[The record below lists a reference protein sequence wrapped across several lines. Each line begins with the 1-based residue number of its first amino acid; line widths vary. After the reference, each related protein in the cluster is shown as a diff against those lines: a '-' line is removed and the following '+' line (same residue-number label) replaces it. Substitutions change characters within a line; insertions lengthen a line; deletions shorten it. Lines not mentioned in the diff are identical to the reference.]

1 MERAEVRR
9 GCDSDRF
16 IRLKP
21 LNRPSPFPFFQ
32 SIHPI
37 PRKTNPVSDAVYEN
51 PLITRYAS
59 KEMARLLSTQHRIK
73 LWRELWIVL
82 AETQKEL
89 GLSITDQQI
98 AQLKEYQDRLNLEI
112 AADYERKLRHDV
124 MAQVHAYGDQCP
136 EARAILHLG
145 ATSCYVTDNSD
156 LMIFRD
162 ALSMVRSRIVACL
175 ESMSRFAE
183 QYAQLPCLAYTHMQ
197 PAQPTTVG
205 KRMTLWMYDLVLD
218 LSEID
223 HRLASLRARSAKGT
237 TGTQASFL
245 QLFDGDHQKVRE
257 LERRIA
263 EKIGFAGPYAVTG
276 QTYTRKI
283 DAYLTDTLSS
293 VAVSV
298 HKIATDLRLLAH
310 KKEIEEPF
318 ETNQIGSSA
327 MAYKRNPMRSERM
340 CSLAR
345 FVMSLQSSPVMT
357 AATQWMERT
366 LDDSANRRLVMP
378 QAFLA
383 IDACLILLENVSQG
397 LVVYPKTIERNLREE
412 LPFMATESLLMAGV
426 AAGGDRQ
433 HLHEVIRVHSQAA
446 ALRVKQEGLPNDLLE
461 RLAADPAFAGIS
473 VAGVMAPE
481 QYTGRAGQQV
491 QEFLAEVIAPILQQ
505 SDASKKL
512 SAEVHV

>member
-1 MERAEVRR
+1 LAIK
-9 GCDSDRF
+9 GKTN
-16 IRLKP
+16 RL
-21 LNRPSPFPFFQ
+21 FQ
-32 SIHPI
+32 TDATAYE
-37 PRKTNPVSDAVYEN
+37 KENPVSDAFYEN

-59 KEMARLLSTQHRIK
+59 KEMARLLSTEHRIK

-89 GLSITDQQI
+89 GLPISDAQI
-98 AQLKEYQDRLNLEI
+98 DQLKAFRSTLNLEV
-112 AADYERKLRHDV
+112 ANAYERKLRHDV

-136 EARAILHLG
+136 DAMPIIHLG

-162 ALSMVRSRIVACL
+162 ALKMVRQRLLACL
-175 ESMSRFAE
+175 QAMAGFAK
-183 QYAQLPCLAYTHMQ
+183 QHAGLPCLAYTHLQ

-218 LSEID
+218 LAEID
-223 HRLASLRARSAKGT
+223 HRLSSLLARSAKGT

-245 QLFDGDHQKVRE
+245 QLFDGDHEKVRE

-263 EKIGFAGPYAVTG
+263 QKIGFPGAYAVTG
-276 QTYTRKI
+276 QTYSRKI
-283 DAYLTDTLSS
+283 DAYLTDTLSG
-293 VAVSV
+293 VATSI
-298 HKIATDLRLLAH
+298 HKIATDLRILAH
-310 KKEIEEPF
+310 RKEIEEPF

-345 FVMSLQSSPVMT
+345 FAMSLQSSPVMT

-446 ALRVKQEGLPNDLLE
+446 ALRVKQEGMPNDLLD
-461 RLAADPAFAGIS
+461 RLAGDTAFANIS
-473 VAGVMAPE
+473 VTDVMAPE
-481 QYTGRAGQQV
+481 QYTGRAERQV
-491 QEFLAEVIAPILQQ
+491 HEFLTEVIEPILART
-505 SDASKKL
+505 DAAGRL

>member
-1 MERAEVRR
+1 M
-9 GCDSDRF
+9 
-16 IRLKP
+16 
-21 LNRPSPFPFFQ
+21 FQ
-32 SIHPI
+32 TDATADATAYE
-37 PRKTNPVSDAVYEN
+37 KENPVSDAFYEN

-59 KEMARLLSTQHRIK
+59 KEMARLLSTEHRIK

-89 GLSITDQQI
+89 GLPISDAQI
-98 AQLKEYQDRLNLEI
+98 DQLKAFRSTLNLEV
-112 AADYERKLRHDV
+112 ANAYERKLRHDV

-136 EARAILHLG
+136 DAMPIIHLG

-162 ALSMVRSRIVACL
+162 AMKMVRQRLLACL
-175 ESMSRFAE
+175 QAMAGFAK
-183 QYAQLPCLAYTHMQ
+183 QHAGLPCLAYTHLQ

-218 LSEID
+218 LAEID
-223 HRLASLRARSAKGT
+223 HRLSSLLARSAKGT

-245 QLFDGDHQKVRE
+245 QLFDGDHEKVRE

-263 EKIGFAGPYAVTG
+263 QKIGFPGAYAVTG
-276 QTYTRKI
+276 QTYSRKI
-283 DAYLTDTLSS
+283 DAYLTDTLSG
-293 VAVSV
+293 VATSI
-298 HKIATDLRLLAH
+298 HKIATDLRILAH
-310 KKEIEEPF
+310 RKEIEEPF

-345 FVMSLQSSPVMT
+345 FAMSLQSSPVMT

-446 ALRVKQEGLPNDLLE
+446 ALRVKQEGMPNDLLD
-461 RLAADPAFAGIS
+461 RLAGDPSFANIS
-473 VAGVMAPE
+473 VTDVMAPE
-481 QYTGRAGQQV
+481 QYTGRAERQV
-491 QEFLAEVIAPILQQ
+491 HEFLTEVIEPILART
-505 SDASKKL
+505 DASGRL

>member
-1 MERAEVRR
+1 MVYS
-9 GCDSDRF
+9 CIDFS
-16 IRLKP
+16 IRDLAIKGKT
-21 LNRPSPFPFFQ
+21 NRLFQ
-32 SIHPI
+32 TDATAYE
-37 PRKTNPVSDAVYEN
+37 KENPVSDAFYEN

-59 KEMARLLSTQHRIK
+59 KEMARLLSTEHRIK

-89 GLSITDQQI
+89 GLPISDAQI
-98 AQLKEYQDRLNLEI
+98 DQLKAFRSTLNLEV
-112 AADYERKLRHDV
+112 ANAYERKLRHDV

-136 EARAILHLG
+136 DAMPIIHLG

-162 ALSMVRSRIVACL
+162 AMKMVRQRLLSCL
-175 ESMSRFAE
+175 QAMAGFAK
-183 QYAQLPCLAYTHMQ
+183 QHAGLPCLAYTHLQ

-218 LSEID
+218 LAEID
-223 HRLASLRARSAKGT
+223 HRLSSLLARSAKGT

-245 QLFDGDHQKVRE
+245 QLFDGDHEKVRE

-263 EKIGFAGPYAVTG
+263 QKIGFPGAYAVTG

-283 DAYLTDTLSS
+283 DAYLTDTLSG
-293 VAVSV
+293 VATSI
-298 HKIATDLRLLAH
+298 HKIATDLRILAH
-310 KKEIEEPF
+310 RKEIEEPF

-345 FVMSLQSSPVMT
+345 FAMSLQSSPVMT

-446 ALRVKQEGLPNDLLE
+446 ALRVKQEGMPNDLLD
-461 RLAADPAFAGIS
+461 RLAGDPAFANIS
-473 VAGVMAPE
+473 VTDVMAPE
-481 QYTGRAGQQV
+481 QYTGRAERQV
-491 QEFLAEVIAPILQQ
+491 HEFLTEVIEPILART
-505 SDASKKL
+505 DAAGRL

>member
-1 MERAEVRR
+1 LAIK
-9 GCDSDRF
+9 GKTN
-16 IRLKP
+16 RL
-21 LNRPSPFPFFQ
+21 FQ
-32 SIHPI
+32 TDATADATAYE
-37 PRKTNPVSDAVYEN
+37 KENPVSDAFYEN

-59 KEMARLLSTQHRIK
+59 KEMARLLSTEHRIK

-89 GLSITDQQI
+89 GLPISDAQI
-98 AQLKEYQDRLNLEI
+98 DQLKAFRSTLNLDV
-112 AADYERKLRHDV
+112 ANAYERKLRHDV

-136 EARAILHLG
+136 DAMPIIHLG

-162 ALSMVRSRIVACL
+162 AMKMVRQRLLGCL
-175 ESMSRFAE
+175 QAMASFAK
-183 QYAQLPCLAYTHMQ
+183 QHAGLPCLAYTHLQ

-218 LSEID
+218 LAEID
-223 HRLASLRARSAKGT
+223 HRLSSLLARSAKGT

-245 QLFDGDHQKVRE
+245 QLFDGDHEKVRE

-263 EKIGFAGPYAVTG
+263 QKIGFPGAYAVTG
-276 QTYTRKI
+276 QTYSRKI
-283 DAYLTDTLSS
+283 DAYLTDTLSG
-293 VAVSV
+293 VATSI
-298 HKIATDLRLLAH
+298 HKIATDLRILAH
-310 KKEIEEPF
+310 RKEIEEPF

-345 FVMSLQSSPVMT
+345 FAMSLQSSPVMT

-446 ALRVKQEGLPNDLLE
+446 ALRVKQEGMPNDLLD
-461 RLAADPAFAGIS
+461 RLAGDPAFANIS
-473 VAGVMAPE
+473 VTDVMAPE
-481 QYTGRAGQQV
+481 QYTGRAERQV
-491 QEFLAEVIAPILQQ
+491 HEFLTEVIEPILART
-505 SDASKKL
+505 DASGRL

>member
-1 MERAEVRR
+1 MVYS
-9 GCDSDRF
+9 CIDFS
-16 IRLKP
+16 IRDLAIKGKT
-21 LNRPSPFPFFQ
+21 NRLFQ
-32 SIHPI
+32 TDATAYE
-37 PRKTNPVSDAVYEN
+37 KENPVSDAFYEN

-59 KEMARLLSTQHRIK
+59 KEMARLLSTEHRIK

-89 GLSITDQQI
+89 GLPISDAQI
-98 AQLKEYQDRLNLEI
+98 DQLKAFRSTLNLEV
-112 AADYERKLRHDV
+112 ANAYERKLRHDV

-136 EARAILHLG
+136 DAMPIIHLG

-162 ALSMVRSRIVACL
+162 ALKMVRQRLLACL
-175 ESMSRFAE
+175 QAMAGFAK
-183 QYAQLPCLAYTHMQ
+183 QHAGLPCLAYTHLQ

-218 LSEID
+218 LAEID
-223 HRLASLRARSAKGT
+223 HRLSSLLARSAKGT

-245 QLFDGDHQKVRE
+245 QLFDGDHEKVRE

-263 EKIGFAGPYAVTG
+263 QKIGFPGAYAVTG
-276 QTYTRKI
+276 QTYSRKI
-283 DAYLTDTLSS
+283 DAYLTDTLSG
-293 VAVSV
+293 VATSI
-298 HKIATDLRLLAH
+298 HKIATDLRILAH
-310 KKEIEEPF
+310 RKEIEEPF

-345 FVMSLQSSPVMT
+345 FAMSLQSSPVMT

-446 ALRVKQEGLPNDLLE
+446 ALRVKQEGMPNDLLD
-461 RLAADPAFAGIS
+461 RLAGDTAFANIS
-473 VAGVMAPE
+473 VTDVMAPE
-481 QYTGRAGQQV
+481 QYTGRAERQV
-491 QEFLAEVIAPILQQ
+491 HEFLTEVIEPILART
-505 SDASKKL
+505 DAAGRL

>member
-1 MERAEVRR
+1 MVYS
-9 GCDSDRF
+9 CIDFS
-16 IRLKP
+16 IRDLAIKGKT
-21 LNRPSPFPFFQ
+21 NRLFQ
-32 SIHPI
+32 TDATADATAYE
-37 PRKTNPVSDAVYEN
+37 KENPVSDAFYEN

-59 KEMARLLSTQHRIK
+59 KEMARLLSTEHRIK

-89 GLSITDQQI
+89 GLPISDAQI
-98 AQLKEYQDRLNLEI
+98 DQLKAFRSTLNLEV
-112 AADYERKLRHDV
+112 ANAYERKLRHDV

-136 EARAILHLG
+136 DAMPIIHLG

-162 ALSMVRSRIVACL
+162 AMKMVRQRLLACL
-175 ESMSRFAE
+175 QAMAGFAK
-183 QYAQLPCLAYTHMQ
+183 QHAGLPCLAYTHLQ

-218 LSEID
+218 LAEID
-223 HRLASLRARSAKGT
+223 HRLSSLLARSAKGT

-245 QLFDGDHQKVRE
+245 QLFDGDHEKVRE

-263 EKIGFAGPYAVTG
+263 QKIGFPGAYAVTG
-276 QTYTRKI
+276 QTYSRKI
-283 DAYLTDTLSS
+283 DAYLTDTLSG
-293 VAVSV
+293 VATSI
-298 HKIATDLRLLAH
+298 HKIATDLRILAH
-310 KKEIEEPF
+310 RKEIEEPF

-345 FVMSLQSSPVMT
+345 FAMSLQSSPVMT

-433 HLHEVIRVHSQAA
+433 RRRRIDDAA
-446 ALRVKQEGLPNDLLE
+446 
-461 RLAADPAFAGIS
+461 
-473 VAGVMAPE
+473 
-481 QYTGRAGQQV
+481 
-491 QEFLAEVIAPILQQ
+491 
-505 SDASKKL
+505 
-512 SAEVHV
+512 

>member
-1 MERAEVRR
+1 M
-9 GCDSDRF
+9 
-16 IRLKP
+16 
-21 LNRPSPFPFFQ
+21 
-32 SIHPI
+32 
-37 PRKTNPVSDAVYEN
+37 SDAVYEN

-59 KEMARLLSTQHRIK
+59 KEMARLLSTEHRIK
-73 LWRELWIVL
+73 LWRHLWIVL

-89 GLSITDQQI
+89 GLSINDHQI
-98 AQLKEYQDRLNLEI
+98 SQLKTFADSLNLEV
-112 AADYERKLRHDV
+112 AAGYERKLRHDV

-136 EARAILHLG
+136 EARAIIHLG

-162 ALSMVRSRIVACL
+162 ALGMVRRRVVACL
-175 ESMSRFAE
+175 ESMSQFAK
-183 QYAQLPCLAYTHMQ
+183 QYADLPCLAYTHLQ

-218 LSEID
+218 LAEID
-223 HRLASLRARSAKGT
+223 HRLTTLMARSAKGT

-245 QLFDGDHQKVRE
+245 QLFDGDHQKVRQ
-257 LERRIA
+257 LEQRIA
-263 EKIGFAGPYAVTG
+263 EKIGFPGPYAVTG
-276 QTYTRKI
+276 QTYSRKI
-283 DAYLTDTLSS
+283 DAFLTDTLSG
-293 VAVSV
+293 VATSI
-298 HKIATDLRLLAH
+298 HKIATDLRILAH
-310 KKEIEEPF
+310 KKEMEEPF

-383 IDACLILLENVSQG
+383 IDACLILLENVSKG

-446 ALRVKQEGLPNDLLE
+446 ALRVKQEGMPNDLLE
-461 RLAADPAFAGIS
+461 RLAADPEFEKIS
-473 VAGVMAPE
+473 VADVMAPE
-481 QYTGRAGQQV
+481 KYTGRAQRQV
-491 QEFLAEVIAPILQQ
+491 EEFLDEVIAPILRQ
-505 SDASKKL
+505 SKDSEKL

>member
-1 MERAEVRR
+1 MVYS
-9 GCDSDRF
+9 CIDFS
-16 IRLKP
+16 IRDLPIKGKT
-21 LNRPSPFPFFQ
+21 NRLFQ
-32 SIHPI
+32 TDATADATAYE
-37 PRKTNPVSDAVYEN
+37 KENPVSDAFYEN

-59 KEMARLLSTQHRIK
+59 KEMARLLSTEHRIK

-89 GLSITDQQI
+89 GLPISDAQI
-98 AQLKEYQDRLNLEI
+98 DQLKAFRSTLNLEV
-112 AADYERKLRHDV
+112 ANAYERKLRHDV

-136 EARAILHLG
+136 DAMPIIHLG

-162 ALSMVRSRIVACL
+162 AMKMVRQRLLACL
-175 ESMSRFAE
+175 QAMAGFAK
-183 QYAQLPCLAYTHMQ
+183 QHAGLPCLAYTHLQ

-218 LSEID
+218 LAEID
-223 HRLASLRARSAKGT
+223 HRLSSLLARSAKGT

-245 QLFDGDHQKVRE
+245 QLFDGDHEKVRE

-263 EKIGFAGPYAVTG
+263 QKIGFPGAYAVTG
-276 QTYTRKI
+276 QTYSRKI
-283 DAYLTDTLSS
+283 DAYLTDTLSG
-293 VAVSV
+293 VATSI
-298 HKIATDLRLLAH
+298 HKIATDLRILAH
-310 KKEIEEPF
+310 RKEIEEPF

-345 FVMSLQSSPVMT
+345 FAMSLQSSPVMT

-446 ALRVKQEGLPNDLLE
+446 ALRVKQEGMPNDLLD
-461 RLAADPAFAGIS
+461 RLAGDPSFANIS
-473 VAGVMAPE
+473 VTDVMAPE
-481 QYTGRAGQQV
+481 QYTGRAERQV
-491 QEFLAEVIAPILQQ
+491 HEFLTEVIEPILART
-505 SDASKKL
+505 DASGRL

>member
-1 MERAEVRR
+1 MVYS
-9 GCDSDRF
+9 CIDFS
-16 IRLKP
+16 IRDLAIKGKT
-21 LNRPSPFPFFQ
+21 NRLFQ
-32 SIHPI
+32 TDA
-37 PRKTNPVSDAVYEN
+37 KADATTYEKENPVSDAFYEN

-59 KEMARLLSTQHRIK
+59 KEMARLLSTEHRIK

-89 GLSITDQQI
+89 GLPISDAQI
-98 AQLKEYQDRLNLEI
+98 DQLKAFRSTLNLEV
-112 AADYERKLRHDV
+112 ANAYERKLRHDV

-136 EARAILHLG
+136 DAMPIIHLG

-162 ALSMVRSRIVACL
+162 AMKMVRQRLLACL
-175 ESMSRFAE
+175 QAMAGFAK
-183 QYAQLPCLAYTHMQ
+183 QHAGLPCLAYTHLQ

-218 LSEID
+218 LAEID
-223 HRLASLRARSAKGT
+223 HRLSSLLARSAKGT

-245 QLFDGDHQKVRE
+245 QLFDGDHEKVRE

-263 EKIGFAGPYAVTG
+263 KKIGFPGAYAVTG

-283 DAYLTDTLSS
+283 DAYLTDTLSG
-293 VAVSV
+293 VATSI
-298 HKIATDLRLLAH
+298 HKIATDLRILAH
-310 KKEIEEPF
+310 RKEIEEPF

-383 IDACLILLENVSQG
+383 VDACLILLENVSQG

-446 ALRVKQEGLPNDLLE
+446 ALQVKQEGTPNDLLD
-461 RLAADPAFAGIS
+461 RLAGDPAFANIS
-473 VAGVMAPE
+473 VTDVMAPE
-481 QYTGRAGQQV
+481 QYTGRAERQV
-491 QEFLAEVIAPILQQ
+491 HEFLTEVIEPILAQT
-505 SDASKKL
+505 DATGRL

>member
-1 MERAEVRR
+1 LAIK
-9 GCDSDRF
+9 GKTN
-16 IRLKP
+16 RL
-21 LNRPSPFPFFQ
+21 FQ
-32 SIHPI
+32 TDATAYE
-37 PRKTNPVSDAVYEN
+37 KENPVSDAFYEN

-59 KEMARLLSTQHRIK
+59 KEMARLLSTEHRIK

-89 GLSITDQQI
+89 GLPISDAQI
-98 AQLKEYQDRLNLEI
+98 DQLKAFRSTLNLEV
-112 AADYERKLRHDV
+112 ANGYERKLRHDV

-136 EARAILHLG
+136 DAMPIIHLG

-162 ALSMVRSRIVACL
+162 AMKMVRQRLLACL
-175 ESMSRFAE
+175 QAMAGFAK
-183 QYAQLPCLAYTHMQ
+183 QHAGLPCLAYTHLQ

-218 LSEID
+218 LAEID
-223 HRLASLRARSAKGT
+223 HRLSSLLARSAKGT

-245 QLFDGDHQKVRE
+245 QLFDGDHEKVRE

-263 EKIGFAGPYAVTG
+263 QKIGFPGAYAVTG

-283 DAYLTDTLSS
+283 DAYLTDTLSG
-293 VAVSV
+293 VATSI
-298 HKIATDLRLLAH
+298 HKIATDLRILAH
-310 KKEIEEPF
+310 RKEIEEPF

-345 FVMSLQSSPVMT
+345 FAMSLQSSPVMT

-446 ALRVKQEGLPNDLLE
+446 ALRVKQEGMPNDLLD
-461 RLAADPAFAGIS
+461 RLAGDPAFANIS
-473 VAGVMAPE
+473 VTDVMAPE
-481 QYTGRAGQQV
+481 QYTGRAERQV
-491 QEFLAEVIAPILQQ
+491 HEFLTEVIEPILART
-505 SDASKKL
+505 DAAGRL

>member
-1 MERAEVRR
+1 MVYS
-9 GCDSDRF
+9 CIDFS
-16 IRLKP
+16 IRDLPIKGKT
-21 LNRPSPFPFFQ
+21 NRLFQ
-32 SIHPI
+32 TDATAYE
-37 PRKTNPVSDAVYEN
+37 KENPVSDAFYEN

-59 KEMARLLSTQHRIK
+59 KEMARLLSTEHRIK

-89 GLSITDQQI
+89 GLPISDAQI
-98 AQLKEYQDRLNLEI
+98 DQLKVFRSTLNLDV
-112 AADYERKLRHDV
+112 ANAYERKLRHDV

-136 EARAILHLG
+136 DAMPIIHLG

-162 ALSMVRSRIVACL
+162 AMKMVRQRLLACL
-175 ESMSRFAE
+175 QAMAGFAK
-183 QYAQLPCLAYTHMQ
+183 QHAGLPCLAYTHLQ

-218 LSEID
+218 LAEID
-223 HRLASLRARSAKGT
+223 HRLSSLLARSAKGT

-245 QLFDGDHQKVRE
+245 QLFDGDHEKVRE

-263 EKIGFAGPYAVTG
+263 QKIGFPGAYAVTG
-276 QTYTRKI
+276 QTYSRKI
-283 DAYLTDTLSS
+283 DAYLTDTLSG
-293 VAVSV
+293 VATSI
-298 HKIATDLRLLAH
+298 HKIATDLRILAH
-310 KKEIEEPF
+310 RKEIEEPF

-345 FVMSLQSSPVMT
+345 FAMSLQSSPVMT

-446 ALRVKQEGLPNDLLE
+446 ALRVKQEGMPNDLLD
-461 RLAADPAFAGIS
+461 RLAGDPAFANIS
-473 VAGVMAPE
+473 VTDVMAPE
-481 QYTGRAGQQV
+481 QYTGRAERQV
-491 QEFLAEVIAPILQQ
+491 HEFLTEVIEPILART
-505 SDASKKL
+505 DASGRL

>member
-1 MERAEVRR
+1 LAIK
-9 GCDSDRF
+9 GKTN
-16 IRLKP
+16 RL
-21 LNRPSPFPFFQ
+21 FQ
-32 SIHPI
+32 TDATADATAYE
-37 PRKTNPVSDAVYEN
+37 KENPVSDAFYEN

-59 KEMARLLSTQHRIK
+59 KEMARLLSTEHRIK

-89 GLSITDQQI
+89 GLPISDAQI
-98 AQLKEYQDRLNLEI
+98 DQLKAFRSTLNLDV
-112 AADYERKLRHDV
+112 ANAYERKLRHDV

-136 EARAILHLG
+136 DAMPIIHLG

-162 ALSMVRSRIVACL
+162 AMKMVRQRLLSCL
-175 ESMSRFAE
+175 QAMASFAK
-183 QYAQLPCLAYTHMQ
+183 QHAGLPCLAYTHLQ

-218 LSEID
+218 LAEID
-223 HRLASLRARSAKGT
+223 HRLSSLLARSAKGT

-245 QLFDGDHQKVRE
+245 QLFDGDHEKVRE

-263 EKIGFAGPYAVTG
+263 QKIGFPGAYAVTG
-276 QTYTRKI
+276 QTYSRKI
-283 DAYLTDTLSS
+283 DAYLTDTLSG
-293 VAVSV
+293 VATSI
-298 HKIATDLRLLAH
+298 HKIATDLRILAH
-310 KKEIEEPF
+310 RKEIEEPF

-345 FVMSLQSSPVMT
+345 FAMSLQSSPVMT

-446 ALRVKQEGLPNDLLE
+446 ALRVKQEGMPNDLLD
-461 RLAADPAFAGIS
+461 RLAGDPAFANIS
-473 VAGVMAPE
+473 VTDVMAPE
-481 QYTGRAGQQV
+481 QYTGRAERQV
-491 QEFLAEVIAPILQQ
+491 HEFLTEVIEPILART
-505 SDASKKL
+505 DASGRL

>member
-1 MERAEVRR
+1 MVYS
-9 GCDSDRF
+9 CIDFS
-16 IRLKP
+16 IRDLAIKGKT
-21 LNRPSPFPFFQ
+21 NRLFQ
-32 SIHPI
+32 TDATAYE
-37 PRKTNPVSDAVYEN
+37 KENPVSDAFYEN

-59 KEMARLLSTQHRIK
+59 KEMARLLSTEHRIK

-89 GLSITDQQI
+89 GLPISDAQI
-98 AQLKEYQDRLNLEI
+98 DQLKAFRSTLNLEV
-112 AADYERKLRHDV
+112 ANGYERKLRHDV

-136 EARAILHLG
+136 DAMPIIHLG

-162 ALSMVRSRIVACL
+162 AMKMVRQRLLACL
-175 ESMSRFAE
+175 QAMAGFAK
-183 QYAQLPCLAYTHMQ
+183 QHAGLPCLAYTHLQ

-218 LSEID
+218 LAEID
-223 HRLASLRARSAKGT
+223 HRLSSLLARSAKGT

-245 QLFDGDHQKVRE
+245 QLFDGDHEKVRE

-263 EKIGFAGPYAVTG
+263 QKIGFPGAYAVTG

-283 DAYLTDTLSS
+283 DAYLTDTLSG
-293 VAVSV
+293 VATSI
-298 HKIATDLRLLAH
+298 HKIATDLRILAH
-310 KKEIEEPF
+310 RKEIEEPF

-345 FVMSLQSSPVMT
+345 FAMSLQSSPVMT

-446 ALRVKQEGLPNDLLE
+446 ALRVKQEGMPNDLLD
-461 RLAADPAFAGIS
+461 RLAGDPAFANIS
-473 VAGVMAPE
+473 VTDVMAPE
-481 QYTGRAGQQV
+481 QYTGRAERQV
-491 QEFLAEVIAPILQQ
+491 HEFLTEVIEPILART
-505 SDASKKL
+505 DAAGRL

>member
-1 MERAEVRR
+1 MAIK
-9 GCDSDRF
+9 GKTN
-16 IRLKP
+16 RL
-21 LNRPSPFPFFQ
+21 FQ
-32 SIHPI
+32 SDATAGA
-37 PRKTNPVSDAVYEN
+37 KAYEKENPVSDAFYEN

-59 KEMARLLSTQHRIK
+59 KEMARLLSTEHRIK

-82 AETQKEL
+82 AENQKEL
-89 GLSITDQQI
+89 GLPISDAQI
-98 AQLKEYQDRLNLEI
+98 DQLKAFRSTLNLEV
-112 AADYERKLRHDV
+112 ANAYERKLRHDV

-136 EARAILHLG
+136 DAMPIIHLG

-162 ALSMVRSRIVACL
+162 AMKMVRQRLLGCL
-175 ESMSRFAE
+175 QAMASFAK
-183 QYAQLPCLAYTHMQ
+183 QHAGLPCLAYTHLQ

-218 LSEID
+218 LAEID
-223 HRLASLRARSAKGT
+223 HRLSSLLARSAKGT

-245 QLFDGDHQKVRE
+245 QLFDGDHEKVRE

-263 EKIGFAGPYAVTG
+263 QKIGFPGAYAVTG

-283 DAYLTDTLSS
+283 DAYLTDTLSG
-293 VAVSV
+293 VATSI
-298 HKIATDLRLLAH
+298 HKIATDLRILAH
-310 KKEIEEPF
+310 RKEIEEPF

-383 IDACLILLENVSQG
+383 VDACLILLENVSQG

-446 ALRVKQEGLPNDLLE
+446 ALRVKQEGMPNDLLD
-461 RLAADPAFAGIS
+461 RLAGDPAFANIS
-473 VAGVMAPE
+473 VTDVMAPE
-481 QYTGRAGQQV
+481 QYTGRAERQV
-491 QEFLAEVIAPILQQ
+491 HEFLTEVIEPILAQT
-505 SDASKKL
+505 DAAGRL

>member
-1 MERAEVRR
+1 MVYS
-9 GCDSDRF
+9 CIDFS
-16 IRLKP
+16 IRDLAIKGKT
-21 LNRPSPFPFFQ
+21 NRLFQ
-32 SIHPI
+32 TDATAYE
-37 PRKTNPVSDAVYEN
+37 KENPVSDAFYEN

-59 KEMARLLSTQHRIK
+59 KEMARLLSTEHRIK

-89 GLSITDQQI
+89 GLPISDAQI
-98 AQLKEYQDRLNLEI
+98 DQLKAFRSTLNLEV
-112 AADYERKLRHDV
+112 ANAYERKLRHDV

-136 EARAILHLG
+136 DAMPIIHLG

-162 ALSMVRSRIVACL
+162 AMKMVRQRLLACL
-175 ESMSRFAE
+175 QAMAGFAK
-183 QYAQLPCLAYTHMQ
+183 QHAGLPCLAYTHLQ

-218 LSEID
+218 LAEID
-223 HRLASLRARSAKGT
+223 HRLSSLLARSAKGT

-245 QLFDGDHQKVRE
+245 QLFDGDHEKVRE

-263 EKIGFAGPYAVTG
+263 QKIGFPGAYAVTG

-283 DAYLTDTLSS
+283 DAYLTDTLSG
-293 VAVSV
+293 VATSI
-298 HKIATDLRLLAH
+298 HKIATDLRILAH
-310 KKEIEEPF
+310 RKEIEEPF

-345 FVMSLQSSPVMT
+345 FAMSLQSSPVMT

-446 ALRVKQEGLPNDLLE
+446 ALRVKQEGMPNDLLD
-461 RLAADPAFAGIS
+461 RLAGDPAFTNIS
-473 VAGVMAPE
+473 VTDVMAPE
-481 QYTGRAGQQV
+481 QYTGRAERQV
-491 QEFLAEVIAPILQQ
+491 HEFLTEVIEPILART
-505 SDASKKL
+505 DAAGRL

>member
-1 MERAEVRR
+1 MVYS
-9 GCDSDRF
+9 CIDFS
-16 IRLKP
+16 IRDLAIKGKT
-21 LNRPSPFPFFQ
+21 NRLFQ
-32 SIHPI
+32 TDATAYE
-37 PRKTNPVSDAVYEN
+37 KENPVSDAFYEN

-59 KEMARLLSTQHRIK
+59 KEMARLLSTEHRIK

-89 GLSITDQQI
+89 GLPISDAQI
-98 AQLKEYQDRLNLEI
+98 DQLKAFRSTLNLEV
-112 AADYERKLRHDV
+112 ANAYERKLRHDV

-136 EARAILHLG
+136 DAMPIIHLG

-162 ALSMVRSRIVACL
+162 AMKMVRQRLLACL
-175 ESMSRFAE
+175 QAMAGFAK
-183 QYAQLPCLAYTHMQ
+183 QHAGLPCLAYTHLQ

-218 LSEID
+218 LAEID
-223 HRLASLRARSAKGT
+223 HRLSSLLARSAKGT

-245 QLFDGDHQKVRE
+245 QLFDGDHEKVRE

-263 EKIGFAGPYAVTG
+263 QKIGFPGAYAVTG
-276 QTYTRKI
+276 QTYSRKI
-283 DAYLTDTLSS
+283 DAYLTDTLSG
-293 VAVSV
+293 VATSI
-298 HKIATDLRLLAH
+298 HKIATDLRILAH
-310 KKEIEEPF
+310 RKEIEEPF

-345 FVMSLQSSPVMT
+345 FAMSLQSSPVMT

-446 ALRVKQEGLPNDLLE
+446 ALRVKQEGMPNDLLD
-461 RLAADPAFAGIS
+461 RLAGDPAFANIS
-473 VAGVMAPE
+473 VTDVMAPE
-481 QYTGRAGQQV
+481 QYTGRAERQV
-491 QEFLAEVIAPILQQ
+491 HEFLAEVIEPILAQT
-505 SDASKKL
+505 DAAGRL

>member
-1 MERAEVRR
+1 MAIK
-9 GCDSDRF
+9 GKTN
-16 IRLKP
+16 RL
-21 LNRPSPFPFFQ
+21 FQ
-32 SIHPI
+32 TDATAYE
-37 PRKTNPVSDAVYEN
+37 KENPVSDAFYEN

-59 KEMARLLSTQHRIK
+59 KEMARLLSTEHRIK

-89 GLSITDQQI
+89 GLPISDAQI
-98 AQLKEYQDRLNLEI
+98 DQLKAFRSTLNLEV
-112 AADYERKLRHDV
+112 ANGYERKLRHDV

-136 EARAILHLG
+136 DAMPIIHLG

-162 ALSMVRSRIVACL
+162 AMKMVRQRLLSCL
-175 ESMSRFAE
+175 QAMAGFAK
-183 QYAQLPCLAYTHMQ
+183 QHAGLPCLAYTHLQ

-218 LSEID
+218 LAEID
-223 HRLASLRARSAKGT
+223 HRLSSLLARSAKGT

-245 QLFDGDHQKVRE
+245 QLFDGDHEKVRE

-263 EKIGFAGPYAVTG
+263 QKIGFPGAYAVTG

-283 DAYLTDTLSS
+283 DAYLTDTLSG
-293 VAVSV
+293 VATSI
-298 HKIATDLRLLAH
+298 HKIATDLRILAH
-310 KKEIEEPF
+310 RKEIEEPF

-345 FVMSLQSSPVMT
+345 FAMSLQSSPVMT

-446 ALRVKQEGLPNDLLE
+446 ALRVKQEGMPNDLLD
-461 RLAADPAFAGIS
+461 RLAGDPAFANIS
-473 VAGVMAPE
+473 VTDVMAPE
-481 QYTGRAGQQV
+481 QYTGRAERQV
-491 QEFLAEVIAPILQQ
+491 HEFLTEVIEPILART
-505 SDASKKL
+505 DAAGRL

>member
-1 MERAEVRR
+1 LAIK
-9 GCDSDRF
+9 GKTN
-16 IRLKP
+16 RL
-21 LNRPSPFPFFQ
+21 FQ
-32 SIHPI
+32 TDATADATAYE
-37 PRKTNPVSDAVYEN
+37 KENPVSDAFYEN

-59 KEMARLLSTQHRIK
+59 KEMARLLSTEHRIK

-89 GLSITDQQI
+89 GLPISDAQI
-98 AQLKEYQDRLNLEI
+98 DQLKAFRSTLNLEV
-112 AADYERKLRHDV
+112 ANAYERKLRHDV

-136 EARAILHLG
+136 DAMPIIHLG

-162 ALSMVRSRIVACL
+162 AMKMVRQRLLGCL
-175 ESMSRFAE
+175 QAMASFAK
-183 QYAQLPCLAYTHMQ
+183 QHAGLPCLAYTHLQ

-218 LSEID
+218 LAEID
-223 HRLASLRARSAKGT
+223 HRLSSLLARSAKGT

-245 QLFDGDHQKVRE
+245 QLFDGDHEKVRE

-263 EKIGFAGPYAVTG
+263 QKIGFPGAYAVTG
-276 QTYTRKI
+276 QTYSRKI
-283 DAYLTDTLSS
+283 DAYLTDTLSG
-293 VAVSV
+293 VATTI
-298 HKIATDLRLLAH
+298 HKIATDLRILAH
-310 KKEIEEPF
+310 RKEIEEPF

-345 FVMSLQSSPVMT
+345 FAMSLQSSPVMT

-446 ALRVKQEGLPNDLLE
+446 ALRVKQEGMSNDLLD
-461 RLAADPAFAGIS
+461 RLAGDPTFANIS
-473 VAGVMAPE
+473 VTDVMAPE
-481 QYTGRAGQQV
+481 QYTGRAERQV
-491 QEFLAEVIAPILQQ
+491 HEFLTEVIEPILART
-505 SDASKKL
+505 DASGRL
-512 SAEVHV
+512 SADVHV